1 MRDLEKIRGFVAVID
16 VLGFR
21 EMVTRS
27 DDLSHV
33 KEYITTV
40 VSLFE
45 NNQNSKLQFVLFS
58 DNLIVNTTDDSES
71 SFGEILRAC
80 SGLFCELTNY
90 QIAIR
95 GAIAHGSFMR
105 SETTS
110 QGVILAGRPII
121 EALYYQDQQ
130 GWLGI
135 ILAPSVIRYDERIQ
149 KLSVPTATRGESDGV
164 WLDRNRLA
172 LRLQRWPRIPFHV
185 TALTDEGHFDG
196 YAVVPMRFM
205 LAEATD
211 TTKSLA
217 ETMANLEKMRAA
229 APDPRSQKKY
239 SESLKWVASVQQRC
253 QENIR
258 ELEFTRRG

>member
-1 MRDLEKIRGFVAVID
+1 MRALEKIRGFVAVID

-27 DDLSHV
+27 DDLMHV

-40 VSLFE
+40 ISLFE
-45 NNQNSKLQFVLFS
+45 NQHNSKLQFVLFS

-71 SFGEILRAC
+71 SFVEVVRAC
-80 SGLFCELTNY
+80 SALFCELTNY
-90 QIAIR
+90 QIAVR
-95 GAIAHGSFMR
+95 GAIAHGSFIR

-110 QGVILAGRPII
+110 QGVIVAGRPII

-130 GWLGI
+130 DWLGM
-135 ILAPSVIRYDERIQ
+135 ILAPSVVRHDDSIQ
-149 KLSVPTATRGESDGV
+149 EVSVPMAKRGESDGL
-164 WLDRNRLA
+164 WLERNSLT

-185 TALTDEGHFDG
+185 TEPTAENLFDG
-196 YAVVPMRFM
+196 YAVVPMSF
-205 LAEATD
+205 LLTEATD

-217 ETMANLEKMRAA
+217 STMANLQKMRAA

-239 SESLKWVASVQQRC
+239 TETLQWVGSVQKRC

-258 ELEFTRRG
+258 ELELGTRR